1 MATELDFC
9 RHLLQKFLGFWNSN
23 KAPYL
28 EVFLQPVDEVRDN
41 APGYYETVPEPMDLA
56 TMGTKLTN
64 GLYVDASAFKADFD
78 LIITNCHLYNVDD
91 KAFVKKHADRLER
104 ELEWEWSGMT
114 KWMTAERR
122 RLSQAVPAP
131 PPAALATASTTTTV
145 AATTS
150 AAAAAA
156 SAAPMAPNASTSG
169 SERYVLWSPT

>member
-28 EVFLQPVDEVRDN
+28 EVFLQPVNEVRDN

-78 LIITNCHLYNVDD
+78 LIITNCHLYNVGDQD
-91 KAFVKKHADRLER
+91 FVKKHADRLER
-104 ELEWEWSGMT
+104 ELEWEWSDMA
-114 KWMTAERR
+114 KWMTTERR
-122 RLSQAVPAP
+122 RLRQGVPVP
-131 PPAALATASTTTTV
+131 PPALATASTTTTV

-150 AAAAAA
+150 ATAAAAPT
-156 SAAPMAPNASTSG
+156 APSASTSG
-169 SERYVLWSPT
+169 SERYVL

>member
-56 TMGTKLTN
+56 TMGTKLAN

-104 ELEWEWSGMT
+104 ELEWEWSDMA
-114 KWMTAERR
+114 KWMTTERR
-122 RLSQAVPAP
+122 RLRQVVPAP
-131 PPAALATASTTTTV
+131 PPALATASTTTT
-145 AATTS
+145 
-150 AAAAAA
+150 AAAA
-156 SAAPMAPNASTSG
+156 AAPMAPNASTSG
-169 SERYVLWSPT
+169 SERYVL